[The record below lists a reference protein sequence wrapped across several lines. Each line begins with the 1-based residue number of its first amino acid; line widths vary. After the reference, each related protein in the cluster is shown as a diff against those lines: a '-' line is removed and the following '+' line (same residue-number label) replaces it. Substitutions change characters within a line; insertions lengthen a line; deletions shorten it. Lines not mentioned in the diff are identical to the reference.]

1 MSDGKLELKH
11 PTGWFAAGV
20 EMKQAL
26 AVLSDGA
33 FKLYVHLCLHADRRT
48 AQLRFRLAELA
59 QATGHSVRSV
69 TTYLE
74 QLRLQEVCIVFT
86 ASNQHEHGRIEI
98 NDRFWPYRKQTESSA
113 ASNPEQALYLARV
126 RDLFL
131 SPACVAASFAAAD
144 EKLAAQWYG
153 DGVLLEIVERAILLG
168 CARKYIALSNH
179 PEASPITSLHYFAG
193 LIEEVTNTEV
203 GMDYWRFLAA
213 RVKKMEAH
221 CRAHAKFAAATALPA
236 KETK

>member
-1 MSDGKLELKH
+1 MSEARLQLKH
-11 PTGWFAAGV
+11 PVGWFAAGA

-26 AVLSDGA
+26 QILSDGA

-74 QLRLQEVCIVFT
+74 QLRLQEVCMVYT
-86 ASNQHEHGRIEI
+86 ASNQHEHGRVEI
-98 NDRFWPYRKQTESSA
+98 CDRFWPYQKQTESPLE
-113 ASNPEQALYLARV
+113 NPELGLYVSRV
-126 RDLFL
+126 RSLFL
-131 SPACVAASFAAAD
+131 SPACVAASFSAAD
-144 EKLAAQWYG
+144 EKLAAQWYHS
-153 DGVLLEIVERAILLG
+153 GVVLEHVDRAILLG
-168 CARKYIALSNH
+168 CARKYVALANH
-179 PEASPITSLHYFAG
+179 PGAGPITSLQYFAG
-193 LIEEVTNTEV
+193 VVEEVARLE
-203 GMDYWRFLAA
+203 MPLDDWRYLLT

-221 CRAHAKFAAATALPA
+221 CRAHANFAGADAPQA

>member
-1 MSDGKLELKH
+1 MSEARLELKH
-11 PTGWFAAGV
+11 PSGWFAAGV

-33 FKLYVHLCLHADRRT
+33 FKLYVYLCLHADRRT

-74 QLRLQEVCIVFT
+74 QLRLHEVCIVFT

-98 NDRFWPYRKQTESSA
+98 SDRFWPYHKQGASGQG
-113 ASNPEQALYLARV
+113 SNPEQALYVARV

-131 SPACVAASFAAAD
+131 SPGCVAAAFSAAD
-144 EKLAAQWYG
+144 EKLAAQWYR

-168 CARKYIALSNH
+168 CARKYISLSKH
-179 PEASPITSLHYFAG
+179 PESTPITSLTYFAG
-193 LIEEVTNTEV
+193 VIDEVRHTEV
-203 GMDYWRFLAA
+203 GMDYWRYLAA

-221 CRAHAKFAAATALPA
+221 CRAHAKFAAAQPSPA
-236 KETK
+236 TETK